1 MPQPEKRQS
10 TRFLV
15 PTTQTNSGPL
25 QSSNGLMPPRKRRRL
40 HRRWVILLAAGL
52 LVALV
57 SVTVVLWPADCPIR
71 IEWVNTQA
79 SGMLDDWG
87 NEAGLVTMRV
97 SNLGPSRVHVDPA
110 LPTEVRIETTWVEL
124 DDNWRSCVGPGM
136 RAILAPGTAREV
148 LFVLPADAEACR
160 VWLDYDPLSRREYP
174 LSELVKQRIVKHLG
188 TSLRTRVATTPWLAK
203 LIWLDPFNRLRH
215 SPNWQEHTSEVTLPR

>member
-1 MPQPEKRQS
+1 MA
-10 TRFLV
+10 V
-15 PTTQTNSGPL
+15 
-25 QSSNGLMPPRKRRRL
+25 
-40 HRRWVILLAAGL
+40 
-52 LVALV
+52 V

-97 SNLGPSRVHVDPA
+97 SNLGPSRVHVDRA
-110 LPTEVRIETTWVEL
+110 LPTEIRIETTWVEL

-136 RAILAPGTAREV
+136 RAILAPGTATEV

-160 VWLDYDPLSRREYP
+160 VWLNYHVVCQAALTLPL
-174 LSELVKQRIVKHLG
+174 QRSSV
-188 TSLRTRVATTPWLAK
+188 TRAVSMVRNPPWSSATTTTN
-203 LIWLDPFNRLRH
+203 PFGGTNM
-215 SPNWQEHTSEVTLPR
+215 